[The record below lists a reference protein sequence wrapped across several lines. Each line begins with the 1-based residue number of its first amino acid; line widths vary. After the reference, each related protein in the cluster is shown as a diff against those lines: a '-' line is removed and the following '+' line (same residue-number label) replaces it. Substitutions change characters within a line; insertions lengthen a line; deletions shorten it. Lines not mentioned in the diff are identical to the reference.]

1 MNFMNKLTDQSASRS
16 RSSNSLMLNP
26 QYVPVLG
33 CSASDEELL
42 TWEHVAWRLRMA
54 PDAVQ
59 KAGED
64 EIKHSK
70 SIGFESIEK
79 RYCDWDG
86 GRRGTGKR

>member
-1 MNFMNKLTDQSASRS
+1 
-16 RSSNSLMLNP
+16 
-26 QYVPVLG
+26 
-33 CSASDEELL
+33 
-42 TWEHVAWRLRMA
+42 VAWRLRMA